1 MRIQCQVRPRAEYL
15 ILRFGVRS
23 VVEVEVR
30 PKKKNQS
37 RSVNKLMSSPGF
49 LSLGVFRSCFPGS
62 SLTTESNPSDVLLL
76 SVRLFG
82 D

>member
-23 VVEVEVR
+23 VVEVEEGR
-30 PKKKNQS
+30 KKKNQS

-49 LSLGVFRSCFPGS
+49 LSRGVFPSCFPES